1 MVEQMARSPN
11 MAGVAAMK
19 KIQLATALLSIGAF
33 AAGCKPSTEADH
45 TTAQLEK
52 VRARTEEA
60 AQSMKDFAYAQ
71 KAEFVAKMQSQ
82 LAAINRD
89 LDQLSAKIERSSDAA
104 KADAKPKLDALRE
117 QAAKLNKQLDDA
129 RNATAS
135 TWDKVKADFGKAYDA
150 MKDDFKR
157 ARQWASDKIA
167 P

>member
-1 MVEQMARSPN
+1 MVEPVARSPN
-11 MAGVAAMK
+11 MVGVTVMK
-19 KIQLATALLSIGAF
+19 KIQLATVLLSIAAF
-33 AAGCKPSTEADH
+33 AAACKPSTEADR

-71 KAEFVAKMQSQ
+71 KAEFVAKMQGQ

-89 LDQLSAKIERSSDAA
+89 LDLLSAKIDRSSDAA
-104 KADAKPKLDALRE
+104 KADAKPKLKVLRE
-117 QAAKLNKQLDDA
+117 EAAKLNRQLDDA

-150 MKDDFKR
+150 LKDDFRR
-157 ARQWASDKIA
+157 ARQWASEKIA

>member
-1 MVEQMARSPN
+1 MAE
-11 MAGVAAMK
+11 GIIMK
-19 KIQLATALLSIGAF
+19 NLALATALLSMTAF
-33 AAGCKPSTEADH
+33 AAGCKPSTEADR
-45 TTAQLEK
+45 TAAQFDK
-52 VRARTEEA
+52 ARAQTEEA

-71 KAEFVAKMQSQ
+71 KGEFVAKMQGQ

-89 LDQLSAKIERSSDAA
+89 LDQLAANIERSSDAA
-104 KADAKPKLDALRE
+104 KAAAKPKLEALRA

-135 TWDKVKADFGKAYDA
+135 TWDKVKADSGKTYDA
-150 MKDDFKR
+150 LKDDFKR

>member
-1 MVEQMARSPN
+1 
-11 MAGVAAMK
+11 MK
-19 KIQLATALLSIGAF
+19 DILLGTALLSIAAF

-45 TTAQLEK
+45 AAAQFDK
-52 VRARTEEA
+52 VKARAEDA

-71 KAEFVAKMQSQ
+71 KAEFVAKMQNQ
-82 LAAINRD
+82 LAPISRD
-89 LDQLSAKIERSSDAA
+89 LDQLSAKIERSSAAA
-104 KADAKPKLDALRE
+104 KAEAKPKLAALRE

-135 TWDKVKADFGKAYDA
+135 TWDKVKADSGRTYDA
-150 MKDDFKR
+150 LKDDFKR